1 MKRFRVWCLTCVAWM
16 MLISAGF
23 NWIGLTPIQAG
34 YLSNQATTPTESKS
48 LPMRSSVNPPGWP
61 EGRLFLKVFGNED
74 GLRSGYISCLTF
86 DQRGYLWAGTDDG
99 AAFYDGQTWTP
110 VNMPNRTISNWI
122 LAMLATQDG
131 SLWFGRSDDGLSR
144 LHNGA

>member
-1 MKRFRVWCLTCVAWM
+1 MKCFRLWCRRCVTW
-16 MLISAGF
+16 LIVMS
-23 NWIGLTPIQAG
+23 IGWGIGHRIEFGQVQASQR
-34 YLSNQATTPTESKS
+34 SNQVTTPTESKA

-99 AAFYDGQTWTP
+99 AAFY
-110 VNMPNRTISNWI
+110 R
-122 LAMLATQDG
+122 
-131 SLWFGRSDDGLSR
+131 
-144 LHNGA
+144 